1 MYLPDLISALP
12 YPLLL
17 VPPPAQ
23 HVALAVFVSSTEM
36 GRPCSGG
43 VGDQLDQTSYLDQI
57 KLIFFSYFEPYT
69 Y

>member
-43 VGDQLDQTSYLDQI
+43 GVGDQLDQTSYLDQI
-57 KLIFFSYFEPYT
+57 KLIFFFIF
-69 Y
+69 